1 MNMHSSEADGDKSRP
16 NGFVV
21 GEWDVAPARNLLVR
35 GDERVRVEPRVM
47 DVLVHLAE
55 HADQPVS
62 KEDVIERVWKGRYV
76 TDDVLTVTI
85 YALRKA
91 LGDDARRP
99 RYIETVS
106 RRGYRLI
113 ACNQAQ
119 PAEPKRA
126 SARAKAGG
134 GHADIPGRRLRRQ
147 WLSRCSRRARCGCSL
162 LRATAG
168 TYRPPRRTR
177 LT

>member
-1 MNMHSSEADGDKSRP
+1 MTDS
-16 NGFVV
+16 FVMEDWTV
-21 GEWDVAPARNLLVR
+21 TPSRNLLVR
-35 GDERVRVEPRVM
+35 GGEQVRVEPRVM

-55 HADQPVS
+55 HAGQPVS
-62 KEDVIERVWKGRYV
+62 KEDLIQRVWQGRHV

-113 ACNQAQ
+113 APLLPVA
-119 PAEPKRA
+119 PAVIE
-126 SARAKAGG
+126 ARTA
-134 GHADIPGRRLRRQ
+134 RRYSWPTIAAAVALA
-147 WLSRCSRRARCGCSL
+147 LFA
-162 LRATAG
+162 AG
-168 TYRPPRRTR
+168 TTWMLTVARHSPFDSLRLAGARTWRPPRCMRRT
-177 LT
+177 